1 MSNFEYTVYLS
12 HRSGSVNPTSAFYK
26 TKASYTM
33 LPLVI
38 KVNVIT
44 HHTQE
49 TTDFIDGSY
58 AAEEAHG
65 H

>member
-1 MSNFEYTVYLS
+1 
-12 HRSGSVNPTSAFYK
+12 
-26 TKASYTM
+26 M

-38 KVNVIT
+38 KVNVIP
-44 HHTQE
+44 HQTQE